1 MRQQVVD
8 IDESDCQSDRNPETI
23 FGRVDLTTHTKMEML
38 YNVSAWNVEAK
49 NMELVHVPIVSVH
62 YGNTAPTLSGSTH
75 IAWFV
80 KVSHNNKDTPPK
92 RDIEQKSEIKN
103 CASKRR
109 KMRDGKGMDI
119 GFMLGSFTG

>member
-1 MRQQVVD
+1 
-8 IDESDCQSDRNPETI
+8 
-23 FGRVDLTTHTKMEML
+23 MEML
-38 YNVSAWNVEAK
+38 HNVSAWNDEAK

-62 YGNTAPTLSGSTH
+62 YGNTTSTVSGSTH

-80 KVSHNNKDTPPK
+80 KISLNSKDTLPK
-92 RDIEQKSEIKN
+92 HDIEQKSGNKN
-103 CASKRR
+103 CTSKRR